1 MQRENSRGRGRKQ
14 REPTLQLHL
23 GNLHISGR
31 PKAFKSKIL
40 ALKCDQINKLRN
52 NLCSFMHFTDWHRF
66 HPEAPTA
73 FLCVQSGEQLFYR
86 HDQSQLNPTTCRGW
100 TLFHCHLSTSAP
112 QPIQEHHQPST
123 VQLGILKRTIPE
135 SGLFSP
141 FLSK

>member
-1 MQRENSRGRGRKQ
+1 MQRENSRGRSRKQ

-23 GNLHISGR
+23 GNLHILGR

-40 ALKCDQINKLRN
+40 ALKCDQINKLTN

-100 TLFHCHLSTSAP
+100 TLFHCHLSTSAHPGAPPAQHSAARDP
-112 QPIQEHHQPST
+112 QKNNPRKLPFFS
-123 VQLGILKRTIPE
+123 
-135 SGLFSP
+135 LF
-141 FLSK
+141 K